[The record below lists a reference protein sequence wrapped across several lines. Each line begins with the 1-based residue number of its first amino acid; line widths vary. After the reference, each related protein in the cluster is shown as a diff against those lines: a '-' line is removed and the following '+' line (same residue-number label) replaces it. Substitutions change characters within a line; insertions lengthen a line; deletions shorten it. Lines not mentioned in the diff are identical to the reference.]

1 MLQLTRKA
9 DYGLRL
15 MLEAASAGDAFVT
28 ARTVSRRQKIPYSFL
43 RQAATV
49 LAAKELLATSRGP
62 HGGVRLV
69 RPAGDI
75 SLLDIVNAFGGVALN
90 ACTAV
95 PASCARTNLCPAF
108 PAWVEAQAAVER
120 ALAGTN
126 LENLLRGQRS
136 RQRARLV
143 PIEPG
148 MIPPRRV
155 REGLSSKMRAAPK
168 TRERLRPG

>member
-15 MLEAASAGDAFVT
+15 MLEAAAAGDAFVT
-28 ARTVSRRQKIPYSFL
+28 TRTVSRGQKIPYPFL

-49 LAAKELLATSRGP
+49 LASKGLLTTSRGP

-69 RPAGDI
+69 QPAGGI
-75 SLLDIVNAFGGVALN
+75 SLLDIANAFGGVALN

-95 PASCARTNLCPAF
+95 PQSCARTNVCPAF

-120 ALAGTN
+120 ALAGTS
-126 LENLLRGQRS
+126 LESLVSGEKPRR
-136 RQRARLV
+136 RAHLV
-143 PIEPG
+143 PAEPG
-148 MIPPRRV
+148 MTPWHV
-155 REGLSSKMRAAPK
+155 REGLSSERATAPK